1 MGHSLGFHLRCFP
14 HLEPS
19 ARWNKGEDW
28 GSPAFRDLTMGKGMQ
43 AGKRQP
49 PPAAPGMEIQAP
61 GVAGEK
67 EIQDLV
73 GFLALHTVLD
83 KDPHLPTWT

>member
-1 MGHSLGFHLRCFP
+1 MGVCSFEEF
-14 HLEPS
+14 
-19 ARWNKGEDW
+19 W
-28 GSPAFRDLTMGKGMQ
+28 FGKIDVFLIQ
-43 AGKRQP
+43 TCQD
-49 PPAAPGMEIQAP
+49 AAPGMEIQAP